1 MTPLVRACGI
11 PSQLT
16 DPWTSGQGQSQ
27 HIEIDAGSAVLAVSF
42 SANDK
47 HLVRGDKEGVRVGRT
62 GNKWQA
68 SKSGMPIAGGTDT
81 RPVVTSLDRQAGRVC
96 LGCVDLRTSLEG
108 QRE

>member
-1 MTPLVRACGI
+1 MKRIRTKACSLIPYYPMTPLVRACGI

-47 HLVRGDKEGVRVGRT
+47 HLVRGDKREFEWGGREI
-62 GNKWQA
+62 
-68 SKSGMPIAGGTDT
+68 SGKH
-81 RPVVTSLDRQAGRVC
+81 RNQ
-96 LGCVDLRTSLEG
+96 GCQLQEG
-108 QRE
+108 QTLDQWSPV